1 MKIIVSKNEGVI
13 YKLAK
18 KKEMKTRGLNGL
30 WCIKDEDQRV
40 LVKEEHNNKKWK
52 SYFDKLFNGN
62 DMKDWSDLDN
72 PMKDGNHIFVR
83 RIRMAE
89 VKDALRRMKM
99 GKPVGPDK
107 IPIDD
112 A

>member
-1 MKIIVSKNEGVI
+1 MSKNEGEKHTYI

-18 KKEMKTRGLNGL
+18 KNEMKTRGLNGL

-40 LVKEEHNNKKWK
+40 LVKEHNKKKWK
-52 SYFDKLFNGN
+52 SYFDKLFNGSN
-62 DMKDWSDLDN
+62 MKHWSDLDN
-72 PMKDGNHIFVR
+72 PMENGNHRFVR

-99 GKPVGPDK
+99 GKAMGLDE
-107 IPIDD
+107 IPIED

>member
-1 MKIIVSKNEGVI
+1 
-13 YKLAK
+13 
-18 KKEMKTRGLNGL
+18 
-30 WCIKDEDQRV
+30 
-40 LVKEEHNNKKWK
+40 
-52 SYFDKLFNGN
+52 
-62 DMKDWSDLDN
+62 MKDWSDLDN